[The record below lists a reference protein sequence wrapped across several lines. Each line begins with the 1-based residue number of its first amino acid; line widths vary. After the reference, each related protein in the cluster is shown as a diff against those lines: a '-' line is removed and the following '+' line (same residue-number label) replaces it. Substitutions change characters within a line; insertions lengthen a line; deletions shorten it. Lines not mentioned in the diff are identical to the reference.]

1 MQSTSA
7 KQPEESML
15 ASATIDAVPRVGI
28 VLSSLREAQE
38 HDGTKLAGLTDPCPP
53 DAELTPARASAMLRK
68 AIEFSARTVRPNS
81 ARSGAGRRRPQGSDE
96 WVVILIALSPQLS
109 SDPVIVSALLDE
121 YATQGRGK
129 RFTVAAGAPPTA
141 AWSDMLRSLAGR
153 HKQLRFDFVDL
164 SRDAWLEVPAPR
176 RTYAAKNPHGVYAI
190 AKTIRECDRLIS
202 VAPLATS
209 PQTGIAVT
217 VANYWSI
224 TPVEVYGANREKL
237 LALGDP
243 VDLLTDLYLHQP
255 ASFAIA
261 GGSQHRD
268 EQSSI
273 RHNIVI
279 AGTNAVAVD
288 AVAAAV
294 MGFDAAKL
302 PLLDKLEAR
311 GFGVADPNAIWTRGN
326 EIEEARRAFQKPK
339 GYL

>member
-1 MQSTSA
+1 MQSTSD
-7 KQPEESML
+7 KPPEESML

-38 HDGTKLAGLTDPCPP
+38 HDGTKLAGLSDPCPP
-53 DAELTPARASAMLRK
+53 DAELTPARAAAMLRK
-68 AIEFSARTVRPNS
+68 AIEFSARTVRPAS
-81 ARSGAGRRRPQGSDE
+81 ARSGAARRRPQESDE
-96 WVVILIALSPQLS
+96 WVVILIALSPRLS
-109 SDPVIVSALLDE
+109 SDPMLISALLDD
-121 YATQGRGK
+121 YAAQRRGR
-129 RFTVAAGAPPTA
+129 RFTIAAGAAPTPV
-141 AWSDMLRSLAGR
+141 WSEMLRSLAAR

-164 SRDAWLEVPAPR
+164 SRDAWLEAPAPR
-176 RTYAAKNPHGVYAI
+176 RTYAAGNPHGVYAI

-224 TPVEVYGANREKL
+224 APAAVYGANREKL

-243 VDLLTDLYLHQP
+243 VDVLTDLYLHQP
-255 ASFAIA
+255 ASFAVA

-268 EQSSI
+268 EQSAV
-273 RHNIVI
+273 RHNVVI
-279 AGTNAVAVD
+279 AGSNAVAVD
-288 AVAAAV
+288 AVAASV
-294 MGFDAAKL
+294 MGFDAAKV

-326 EIEEARRAFQKPK
+326 EIEEARRAFHKPK